1 MSLPVIKPQSENA
14 SRPGR
19 LGFVYS
25 NLSSGVLLVL
35 VPHSSC
41 CSSSNAA
48 LVKAILYTKT
58 ACVSFHFFR
67 RDEVA
72 NERNVKGQWITRQIV
87 SFTSFTPPPPPI
99 SISDTLFS
107 TSCLFLFSFRPVS
120 SKPAVSLYTSQFL
133 SSFFI
138 SGCVLCTPKGEKN
151 RKDSRNES
159 TFLRVRFFF
168 FVFFPRHTLNV
179 RRGSRTVSLLH
190 FCL

>member
-1 MSLPVIKPQSENA
+1 VSLPVIKPQSESA

-25 NLSSGVLLVL
+25 TLVVRCAARLGTSQQQLLLLERCQGNSLHKNRLRV
-35 VPHSSC
+35 
-41 CSSSNAA
+41 
-48 LVKAILYTKT
+48 IL
-58 ACVSFHFFR
+58 FFPPR
-67 RDEVA
+67 RVA

-120 SKPAVSLYTSQFL
+120 SKPAVSLYTRQFL

>member
-1 MSLPVIKPQSENA
+1 V
-14 SRPGR
+14 
-19 LGFVYS
+19 
-25 NLSSGVLLVL
+25 
-35 VPHSSC
+35 C
-41 CSSSNAA
+41 CSSWYLTAA
-48 LVKAILYTKT
+48 AAPPRTLSRQFSPQKPP
-58 ACVSFHFFR
+58 ACHLFFR

-168 FVFFPRHTLNV
+168 GFLPPAHLERQARFTDRFASSFLSVNLDFSILNFSYS
-179 RRGSRTVSLLH
+179 GL
-190 FCL
+190 